1 MSKKLP
7 VRPHDERGMTTAE
20 YALGTIAVI
29 ALVAAVIAYLTGD
42 QFDQQIT
49 TIFKQ
54 ITNWILSFVGSG
66 A

>member
-1 MSKKLP
+1 MSKQLM
-7 VRPHDERGMTTAE
+7 VRTHDERGMTTAE

-42 QFDQQIT
+42 AFDQQIVA
-49 TIFKQ
+49 IFNE
-54 ITNWILSFVGSG
+54 ITKWILTFVGK